1 MKKRNRMISLLLAAL
16 LAFPAAP
23 FTTAAMDTPQ
33 AVEAAEKKA
42 EITNGNTGTLTLEK
56 GETFQLKA
64 NRSDVKWKTSDK
76 KVVTV
81 SKSGK
86 LKAVKKG
93 TAVITLTAGKS
104 KTTLEVTVGTKV
116 ADVNVIKS
124 AVALPMG
131 GKSTIKAAV
140 YPADA

>member
-23 FTTAAMDTPQ
+23 FTTAAMDAPQ

-42 EITNGNTGTLTLEK
+42 EITNVNTGTLTLEK

-140 YPADA
+140 